1 MRVRLG
7 RGHSIGTLKV
17 RGDKEAW
24 QVAQLG
30 GPRTHMFS
38 PGVVVAG
45 LRNYRRFPLAPGH
58 DRRGSGV
65 SEV

>member
-1 MRVRLG
+1 M
-7 RGHSIGTLKV
+7 
-17 RGDKEAW
+17 
-24 QVAQLG
+24 AQLG
-30 GPRTHMFS
+30 GPGTHMFS

-45 LRNYRRFPLAPGH
+45 LRNHSGFRLAPGH